1 MADVSKI
8 NLDGVWY
15 AVKDATARADVA
27 KRVAFVTSMPATP
40 SDGDVVVWATASTAD
55 YTQGMLYQYNAGTL
69 TWSQISDEGV
79 IDYDDLQN
87 RPQINNVTLTGNKS
101 LSDLGID
108 ETEPIP
114 TATVQALF
122 T

>member
-1 MADVSKI
+1 MADVAKF

-15 AVKDATARADVA
+15 AVKDAVARDAIA

-40 SDGDVVVWATASTAD
+40 SDGDVVVWATTSTAD
-55 YTQGMLYQYNAGTL
+55 YTQGMLYQYDAANL
-69 TWSQISDEGV
+69 VWNQISDEGV

-87 RPQINNVTLTGNKS
+87 RPQVNGVTLSGDKS
-101 LSDLGID
+101 FEDLGLQS
-108 ETEPIP
+108 IP
-114 TATVQALF
+114 VADVEALF